1 MLKLVFIIL
10 LVLLAITILFFILTK
25 NKQGMI
31 RTYSISTFLGTST
44 DDDFLGPKQSITEK
58 INNFFNDNQDEDDNI
73 DDGGDDTGE

>member
-1 MLKLVFIIL
+1 
-10 LVLLAITILFFILTK
+10 
-25 NKQGMI
+25 MI